1 MAGKAKRKLDYA
13 GWSTDI
19 FDNDTKIDKL
29 LDSQSWIGFSIYF
42 YLCQKAFGSDGY
54 FYKWSFDDC
63 ASTARK
69 MGGGV
74 GSGTVKE
81 TVDYCLHIGLFD
93 KRLFDRWGVLTS
105 KGIQRSYWAV
115 AKSRR
120 DKTVYQEL
128 WLLEETECEGIVFVP
143 FFRNMS
149 VTNSDLQTTNKD
161 LAATND
167 TVVKGSV
174 VKSNNIVATSA
185 EPKHTTITF
194 TEDSFEIR
202 CVNMIIDSC
211 LKSFPNSK
219 VPRTLA
225 EKQKWATDMDR
236 MKRLD
241 GRSEEEIMQALN
253 YAITDSFWQTNI
265 RSTKKFREKFET
277 LIVQSR
283 NKGCRNNRNNSF
295 NNFMQNQYDF
305 DALEKELLSN

>member
-29 LDSQSWIGFSIYF
+29 LDAQGWIGFGIYF
-42 YLCQKAFGSDGY
+42 FLCQKAFSSDGY
-54 FYKWSFDDC
+54 FYKWGFDDC

-120 DKTVYQEL
+120 DKAVAREL
-128 WLLEETECEGIVFVP
+128 WVLNDSECEGVIFVP
-143 FFRNMS
+143 LISDMS
-149 VTNSDLQTTNKD
+149 ETNEHLQATND
-161 LAATND
+161 DMSATND

-174 VKSNNIVATSA
+174 VKGNVVEGSACVTRFNDFFSAYPKQKNMVATEKEYMLVLHNDQSLDERELIIAA
-185 EPKHTTITF
+185 E
-194 TEDSFEIR
+194 
-202 CVNMIIDSC
+202 
-211 LKSFPNSK
+211 
-219 VPRTLA
+219 
-225 EKQKWATDMDR
+225 
-236 MKRLD
+236 
-241 GRSEEEIMQALN
+241 N
-253 YAITDSFWQTNI
+253 YADAVSILGTEERYIKNPDRFLKDGTYLDYLDANY
-265 RSTKKFREKFET
+265 TKPKPPVGKKDGNKF
-277 LIVQSR
+277 
-283 NKGCRNNRNNSF
+283 
-295 NNFMQNQYDF
+295 NQIEQHAYDF
-305 DALEKELLSN
+305 DELEKELLGN